1 MKLSKRL
8 LLIVLLILAFLVSY
22 AIYYVFFMPSAGGS
36 ALEILNTNFLIESH
50 GWRITRTIEVV
61 VRNPTTENLTL
72 LNIRVNGEVWNLWTP
87 RGLFLTPGGK
97 GTVRIYYPWNSGI
110 NLVAIETEKGVTE
123 VNINPPQFSSVN
135 VIFKNPSNNL
145 WSGLASFD
153 LTFGPNELSEPKI
166 AVYDGDIP
174 ILSQVWGVVNYTEGS
189 VKCATVSFHVEIPAK
204 GEKMYTLKF
213 GVQGPVEDNPLI
225 IRRLQNYTIVENEWF
240 KIRFNENYLGEIDLV
255 SDPGEEINYAR
266 IYENR
271 QSESQGWRHGFL
283 QSAFHLYPWDYIL
296 NAHTAARPTVSFHL
310 DANGP
315 LLAVYAR
322 SFRLQQNWGQ
332 VYEFYAIPHDEPAIL
347 YKVVL
352 DALNTFTQDAGANYA
367 PWNAFGAGNTVL
379 PLLTFRA
386 GFADKFFVTDTGD
399 LYIPDWPGNDLWIR
413 HAVAACTDPYHGVG
427 IVLLGNDPLIP
438 LGYWHISLRRFTGD
452 QDPNT
457 APELGLWIDLIA
469 IAGVPEGKLC
479 WDGQNPNNEPY
490 ALERE
495 VTPRFAITFY
505 PGVYSWSHRVEVII
519 GKDVTE
525 VLQDMRE
532 KYADIQIIIPS

>member
-1 MKLSKRL
+1 LGILSKRPL
-8 LLIVLLILAFLVSY
+8 LLVIISSLILLVSFV
-22 AIYYVFFMPSAGGS
+22 IYFMFFMPSS
-36 ALEILNTNFLIESH
+36 ERPSLEILDVNFLVEAH
-50 GWRITRTIEVV
+50 GWRIVRVMEVA
-61 VRNPTTENLTL
+61 VRNPSSENLTL
-72 LNIRVNGEVWNLWTP
+72 RNFMVNDEIWNLWTP
-87 RGLFLTPGGK
+87 RNLLLLPGALGI
-97 GTVRIYYPWNSGI
+97 VRVYYPWSSNINSI
-110 NLVAIETEKGVTE
+110 AIETDRGSVSL
-123 VNINPPQFSSVN
+123 NISPPQFSSVN
-135 VIFKNPSNNL
+135 IVLRNPNDYF

-153 LTFGPNELSEPKI
+153 LTFGPGELNEPKI
-166 AVYDGDIP
+166 AIYDGDNP
-174 ILSQVWGVVNYTEGS
+174 VLSQVWGIIAYEDGS
-189 VKCATVSFHVEIPAK
+189 VKCATVSFYAEVPSR
-204 GEKMYTLKF
+204 GEKTYTIKF
-213 GVQGPVEDNPLI
+213 NVQGPIENNPVRVEKIENFTI
-225 IRRLQNYTIVENEWF
+225 ISNGLFRV
-240 KIRFNENYLGEIDLV
+240 RFNENYRGEIDLV
-255 SDPGEEINYAR
+255 SDPDEEINYAR

-271 QSESQGWRHGFL
+271 QSESQGWCHGFL
-283 QSAFHLYPWDYIL
+283 QSALWGWAIQ
-296 NAHTAARPTVSFHL
+296 NALSAAKPTVSFYL
-310 DANGP
+310 EGNGP

-322 SFRLQQNWGQ
+322 RWKLQQNWGWA
-332 VYEFYAIPHDEPAIL
+332 YEFYAIPHDAPAII

-352 DALNTFTQDAGANYA
+352 EILSDLTQGPGANYA